1 MSKKRKFLEEIST
14 KEKIEVFTPPLF
26 KVYLLNDDYT
36 TMDFVVYVLEKIF
49 HKPRLEATK
58 IMLYVHH
65 HGKGLA
71 GVYTKDIAETK
82 VEQVHYLARSAGFP
96 LRCTIERE

>member
-1 MSKKRKFLEEIST
+1 MSKKSKFREEIST
-14 KEKIEVFTPPLF
+14 KENIQIFNPPLF

-36 TMDFVVYVLEKIF
+36 TMDFVVYILEKIF

-58 IMLYVHH
+58 IMLYVHN

-71 GVYTKDIAETK
+71 GIYPKDIAETK
-82 VEQVHYLARSAGFP
+82 VEQVYRLARNAGFP
-96 LRCTIERE
+96 LRCTIEKE